1 MITADKLLHFSIMA
15 ALELLIDLFHQSYII
30 LHEGNISPVSPAIE
44 EVLILAC
51 PGVSGS
57 VKTEAV

>member
-1 MITADKLLHFSIMA
+1 MIIADKLLHFSIMA
-15 ALELLIDLFHQSYII
+15 ALELLIDLFHLSYII
-30 LHEGNISPVSPAIE
+30 HEGNISPVSLTIK